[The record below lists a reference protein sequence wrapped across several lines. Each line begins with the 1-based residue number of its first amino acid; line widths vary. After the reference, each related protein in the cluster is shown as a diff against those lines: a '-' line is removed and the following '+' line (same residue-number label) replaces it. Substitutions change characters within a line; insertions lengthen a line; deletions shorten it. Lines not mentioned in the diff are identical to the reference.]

1 MDIVGDPDREEDA
14 GKLLLLLLEVVPLWL
29 L

>member
-14 GKLLLLLLEVVPLWL
+14 GKLLLLLLEVILLWL